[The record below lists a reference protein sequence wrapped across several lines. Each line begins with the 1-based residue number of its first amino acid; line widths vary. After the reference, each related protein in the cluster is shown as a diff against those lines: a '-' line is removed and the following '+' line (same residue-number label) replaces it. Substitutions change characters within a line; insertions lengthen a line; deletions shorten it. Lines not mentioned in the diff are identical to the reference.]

1 MKNTTTLSPFK
12 FRDHQVQALT
22 ELNNHDVL
30 TVKAP
35 TGSGKSIIFMEDSKR
50 YAKAGNVIVIVA
62 SRRELC
68 KQHYV
73 ECDSY
78 LKDVDFVDLMV
89 GSYPARSFERKN
101 RRVKVQGTFGTTCTE
116 DIKNRY
122 RIAQKAKLPLYIW
135 STYDSLNRVIDSG
148 IPITVVYFDEA
159 HNAVQSDKHVSVK
172 RIAEAGIRRYF
183 FTATPVMTESRSS
196 ISTGMNNVSVYGE
209 KTFEVPFTDMLNK
222 QYIVRPVPHLQISN
236 AELTN
241 GESPD
246 ADYEAIRE
254 TIEYYEEKAPHLNHK
269 VLFCTKGVKAIS
281 AVIDK
286 TNLCDWA
293 KSKGYTVLTTDSTNG
308 TYENGKKIRDFT
320 GRLKTLGGDSNCKLI
335 ILHVAQVSEGID
347 VRGLTGVSF
356 MRGSVSPVYATQAV
370 GRVVRTAPGKDY
382 GFVTVVMHKDDNPEL
397 NTLLRTLIHSL
408 VSNGVP
414 FEYIL
419 NEIDGKGEEEEIIGN
434 ILISTKKAI
443 KDMEIEW
450 QHQSIIDQL
459 VEKTEDEL
467 LDDLG
472 L

>member
-1 MKNTTTLSPFK
+1 M
-12 FRDHQVQALT
+12 LT
-22 ELNNHDVL
+22 SDVM

-50 YAKAGNVIVIVA
+50 FAKAGNVIVTVA

-68 KQHYV
+68 KQHYT
-73 ECDSY
+73 EFDSY
-78 LKDVDFVDLMV
+78 LKDVEFVDLMV
-89 GSYPARSFERKN
+89 GSYPSTEFKRKN
-101 RRVKVQGTFGTTCTE
+101 RRVKVQGTFGTTSTE
-116 DIKNRY
+116 EIKDRY
-122 RIAQKAKLPLYIW
+122 RKAQKAKLPLYIW

-172 RIAEAGIRRYF
+172 RISEAGIPRYF
-183 FTATPVMTESRSS
+183 FTATPVMTESRSATS
-196 ISTGMNNVSVYGE
+196 SGMNNVSVYGE
-209 KTFEVPFTDMLNK
+209 KTFEVSFSEMLEK
-222 QYIVRPVPHLQISN
+222 DYIVRPVPHVQISN

-241 GESPD
+241 GESPV
-246 ADYEAIRE
+246 ADYQAIRE

-281 AVIDK
+281 AVIDE
-286 TNLCDWA
+286 TNLCQWA
-293 KSKGYTVLTTDSTNG
+293 NSKGYTILTTDSTNG
-308 TYENGKKIRDFT
+308 SYENGKQIRDFNK
-320 GRLKTLGGDSNCKLI
+320 RLKQLGSDENGKLI

-347 VRGLTGVSF
+347 VKGLTGVSF

-370 GRVVRTAPGKDY
+370 GRVVRTAKSKEY
-382 GFVTVVMHKDDNPEL
+382 GFVTVVMHKDDDPEV
-397 NTLLRTLIHSL
+397 NQLLTTLIHSL
-408 VSNGVP
+408 VSNGIP
-414 FEYIL
+414 FEYL
-419 NEIDGKGEEEEIIGN
+419 KNEIDGKGEEEEVIEN
-434 ILISTKKAI
+434 ILDKTKKLI
-443 KDMEIEW
+443 KDMEIKW